1 MVEHIHQRF
10 NFRSCPEIRREA
22 DEAFRNASSEDSLI
36 EYLAAVKH
44 KLGSV
49 KNTTQAGWLSD
60 RFMNGATS
68 PPSEIRCQLT
78 LAL

>member
-1 MVEHIHQRF
+1 MVKHIQRF

-49 KNTTQAGWLSD
+49 KNSTQAGWRSD

-68 PPSEIRCQLT
+68 PLQKFGVN
-78 LAL
+78 